1 MKHLDPCRQE
11 AIPTHI
17 TRSLLFQTAATAV
30 FGTGIKTALVHHGKD
45 CTGEKEGID
54 RKYGRLRER
63 EGERGRGQKKTRET
77 VRDCQKGAV

>member
-1 MKHLDPCRQE
+1 MTPADKKPYP
-11 AIPTHI
+11 PTSQD
-17 TRSLLFQTAATAV
+17 RCYFRPDAM
-30 FGTGIKTALVHHGKD
+30 VHHGKD
-45 CTGEKEGID
+45 CTGEKKGIE